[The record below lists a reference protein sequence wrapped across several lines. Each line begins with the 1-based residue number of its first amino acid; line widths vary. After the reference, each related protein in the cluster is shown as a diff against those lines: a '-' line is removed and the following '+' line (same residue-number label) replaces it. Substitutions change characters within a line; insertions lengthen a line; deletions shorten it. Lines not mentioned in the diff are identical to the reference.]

1 MTATLVKKFVR
12 FSNHHSNR
20 RKPMLASFL
29 LSLREGLEAALIIS
43 IVLGV
48 LRKLN
53 RQDLSSTVWA
63 GVASAI
69 VVSLAA
75 GVGLYAIGVELEGQ
89 AEMIF
94 EGLTILSA
102 AGVLTWMIFW
112 MNRQART
119 IKSEMESGVTRS
131 VKASDKRGLF
141 WLAFLAIV
149 REGIELALFLTAATF
164 ATSAQATLMGTLLGL
179 STAIL
184 LGWALFTTT
193 IRLDLRRFFQVT
205 GILLILFAAGL
216 VAHGV
221 HELNEAGVI
230 PSLID
235 PVWDISGL
243 IPETTFIGTL
253 LKTLFGYNANPS
265 LTEMLA
271 YFGYLAVVVIGLRA
285 TNKRAKN
292 AESMTAQL
300 QA

>member
-1 MTATLVKKFVR
+1 
-12 FSNHHSNR
+12 
-20 RKPMLASFL
+20 MLASFL

-75 GVGLYAIGVELEGQ
+75 GVGLYAIGIELEGQ
-89 AEMIF
+89 AEEIF
-94 EGLTILSA
+94 EGLTMLLA

-119 IKSEMESGVTRS
+119 VKGDLEAGVSRS

-164 ATSAQATLMGTLLGL
+164 ATSAQATLVGTFLGL
-179 STAIL
+179 GTAIL

-193 IRLDLRRFFQVT
+193 IHLDLRRFFQVT

-221 HELNEAGVI
+221 HELNEAGTLPAV
-230 PSLID
+230 ID
-235 PVWDISGL
+235 PIWDISAYL
-243 IPETTFIGTL
+243 PEPTFIGTVL
-253 LKTLFGYNANPS
+253 RTLFGYNANPS

-271 YFGYLAVVVIGLRA
+271 YFGYLAAVVIGLRA
-285 TNKRAKN
+285 DNKRAEK
-292 AESMTAQL
+292 AETITAQL

>member
-1 MTATLVKKFVR
+1 MTATLVKKIDR

-20 RKPMLASFL
+20 RKPMLPSFL

-94 EGLTILSA
+94 EGLTMLLA

-164 ATSAQATLMGTLLGL
+164 ATSAQAMLMGTLLGL

-184 LGWALFTTT
+184 LGWALFTTS

-271 YFGYLAVVVIGLRA
+271 YFGYLTAVVIGLRA

>member
-1 MTATLVKKFVR
+1 
-12 FSNHHSNR
+12 
-20 RKPMLASFL
+20 MLASYL

-63 GVASAI
+63 GAAAAI

-75 GVGLYAIGVELEGQ
+75 GVGLYAIGIELEGQ
-89 AEMIF
+89 AEEIF
-94 EGLTILSA
+94 EGLTMLLA

-119 IKSEMESGVTRS
+119 IKSELETGVTRS

-164 ATSAQATLMGTLLGL
+164 ATSAQATLVGTLLGI
-179 STAIL
+179 STAVL

-230 PSLID
+230 PALID
-235 PVWDISGL
+235 PVWDMSGL
-243 IPETTFIGTL
+243 IPETAFIGAVL
-253 LKTLFGYNANPS
+253 RTLFGYNANPS

-271 YFGYLAVVVIGLRA
+271 YFGYLAAVAIGLHT
-285 TNKRAKN
+285 TNKRAEK
-292 AESMTAQL
+292 AESIAARL
-300 QA
+300 QT

>member
-1 MTATLVKKFVR
+1 
-12 FSNHHSNR
+12 
-20 RKPMLASFL
+20 MLASYL

-43 IVLGV
+43 IALGV

-75 GVGLYAIGVELEGQ
+75 GVGLYAIGIELQGQ
-89 AEMIF
+89 AEKIF
-94 EGLTILSA
+94 EGLTMLLA

-119 IKSEMESGVTRS
+119 IKSDLESGVTRS

-164 ATSAQATLMGTLLGL
+164 ATSAQATLVGTLLGL
-179 STAIL
+179 GTAVL
-184 LGWALFTTT
+184 LGWASFTTT
-193 IRLDLRRFFQVT
+193 LRLDLRRFFQVT

-221 HELNEAGVI
+221 HELNEAGTLPAV
-230 PSLID
+230 ID
-235 PVWDISGL
+235 PIWDISAYL
-243 IPETTFIGTL
+243 PETTFLGTVL
-253 LKTLFGYNANPS
+253 RTLFGYNANPS

-271 YFGYLAVVVIGLRA
+271 YFGYLVAVIIGLRTA
-285 TNKRAKN
+285 NKRAEK
-292 AESMTAQL
+292 AESIAAQL
-300 QA
+300 QT

>member
-1 MTATLVKKFVR
+1 
-12 FSNHHSNR
+12 
-20 RKPMLASFL
+20 MLASYL

-75 GVGLYAIGVELEGQ
+75 GVGLYAIGIELEGQ
-89 AEMIF
+89 AEKIF
-94 EGLTILSA
+94 EGLTMLLA

-119 IKSEMESGVTRS
+119 VKGDLEAGVSRS

-149 REGIELALFLTAATF
+149 REGIELALFLTAAAF
-164 ATSAQATLMGTLLGL
+164 ATSAQATLVGTLLGL
-179 STAIL
+179 GTSVL
-184 LGWALFTTT
+184 LGWAVFTTT

-205 GILLILFAAGL
+205 AILLILFAAGL

-221 HELNEAGVI
+221 HELNGAGTLPAV
-230 PSLID
+230 ID
-235 PVWDISGL
+235 PIWDISGF
-243 IPETTFIGTL
+243 IPETAFVGTL

-271 YFGYLAVVVIGLRA
+271 YFGYLAVVVIGLRT
-285 TNKRAKN
+285 TNKRAEK
-292 AESMTAQL
+292 AQTIAP
-300 QA
+300 QPQV

>member
-1 MTATLVKKFVR
+1 
-12 FSNHHSNR
+12 
-20 RKPMLASFL
+20 MLASYL

-63 GVASAI
+63 GVVSAI
-69 VVSLAA
+69 VVSLTA
-75 GVGLYAIGVELEGQ
+75 GIGLYAIGIELEGQ
-89 AEMIF
+89 AEEIF
-94 EGLTILSA
+94 EGLTMLLA

-119 IKSEMESGVTRS
+119 IKSDLESGVTRS

-164 ATSAQATLMGTLLGL
+164 ATSPQATLVGTLLGL
-179 STAIL
+179 STAVL

-193 IRLDLRRFFQVT
+193 LRLDLRRFFQVT
-205 GILLILFAAGL
+205 GILLIFFAAGL

-221 HELNEAGVI
+221 HELNEAGTI
-230 PSLID
+230 PAVID
-235 PVWDISGL
+235 PLWDISAFL
-243 IPETTFIGTL
+243 PEATFIGTL

-265 LTEMLA
+265 MTEMLA
-271 YFGYLAVVVIGLRA
+271 YFGYLAAVAIGLRT
-285 TNKRAKN
+285 TNKRAEK
-292 AESMTAQL
+292 AESTAAGFQT
-300 QA
+300 

>member
-1 MTATLVKKFVR
+1 MVVMVVKNLEWV
-12 FSNHHSNR
+12 SLHSSR
-20 RKPMLASFL
+20 RKHMLASYL
-29 LSLREGLEAALIIS
+29 LSLREGLEAALLIS

-53 RQDLSSTVWA
+53 RQDLSSTVWG

-69 VVSLAA
+69 VVSLGA
-75 GVGLYAIGVELEGQ
+75 GIGLYAIGIGLVGP
-89 AEMIF
+89 AEEIF
-94 EGLTILSA
+94 EGLTMLLA

-119 IKSEMESGVTRS
+119 IQSDLEAGITRS
-131 VKASDKRGLF
+131 VKASDQRGLF
-141 WLAFLAIV
+141 WLAFLAII

-164 ATSAQATLMGTLLGL
+164 ATSAQATLTGTLLGVG
-179 STAIL
+179 TAVL

-193 IRLDLRRFFQVT
+193 LRLDLRRFFQVT

-221 HELNEAGVI
+221 HALNEAGTLPAI
-230 PSLID
+230 ID
-235 PVWDISGL
+235 PLWDISAFL
-243 IPETTFIGTL
+243 PETAFIGTL

-271 YFGYLAVVVIGLRA
+271 YFGYLAAVVIGLHA
-285 TNKRAKN
+285 TNRRAEKTDTI
-292 AESMTAQL
+292 TAQL

>member
-1 MTATLVKKFVR
+1 
-12 FSNHHSNR
+12 
-20 RKPMLASFL
+20 MLASYL

-63 GVASAI
+63 GAASAI
-69 VVSLAA
+69 VVSLAT
-75 GVGLYAIGVELEGQ
+75 GVGLYAIGIELEGQ
-89 AEMIF
+89 AEEIF
-94 EGLTILSA
+94 EGLTMLLA

-119 IKSEMESGVTRS
+119 VKGDLEAGVSRS
-131 VKASDKRGLF
+131 VKASDRRGLF

-164 ATSAQATLMGTLLGL
+164 ATSAQATLAGTLLGL
-179 STAIL
+179 GTSVL

-221 HELNEAGVI
+221 HELNEAGTLPAV
-230 PSLID
+230 ID
-235 PVWDISGL
+235 PIWDISAYL
-243 IPETTFIGTL
+243 PEPTFIGTVL
-253 LKTLFGYNANPS
+253 RTLFGYNANPS

-271 YFGYLAVVVIGLRA
+271 YFGYLAAVAIGLRTA
-285 TNKRAKN
+285 NKRADR
-292 AESMTAQL
+292 AEKIAAQL
-300 QA
+300 QT

>member
-1 MTATLVKKFVR
+1 MTATLVKKIDR

-20 RKPMLASFL
+20 RKPMLPSFL

-94 EGLTILSA
+94 EGLTMLLA

-164 ATSAQATLMGTLLGL
+164 ATSAQAMLMGTLLGL

-216 VAHGV
+216 VANGV

-271 YFGYLAVVVIGLRA
+271 YFGYLAAVVIGLRA

>member
-1 MTATLVKKFVR
+1 
-12 FSNHHSNR
+12 
-20 RKPMLASFL
+20 MLASYL

-43 IVLGV
+43 IVLGA

-75 GVGLYAIGVELEGQ
+75 GMGLYVIGIELEGQ
-89 AEMIF
+89 AEEIF
-94 EGLTILSA
+94 EGLTMLLA

-112 MNRQART
+112 MNRQARE
-119 IKSEMESGVTRS
+119 IKSDLEAGVTRS
-131 VKASDKRGLF
+131 VSASDKRGLF
-141 WLAFLAIV
+141 WLAFLAVV
-149 REGIELALFLTAATF
+149 REGIELALFLAAATF
-164 ATSAQATLMGTLLGL
+164 ATSAQSTLAGTLLGL
-179 STAIL
+179 GTAIL

-221 HELNEAGVI
+221 HELTEAGTLPAI
-230 PSLID
+230 ID
-235 PVWDISGL
+235 PIWDISATL
-243 IPETTFIGTL
+243 PEATFIGTL

-271 YFGYLAVVVIGLRA
+271 YFGYLIAVAIGLRA
-285 TNKRAKN
+285 SNRRAQK
-292 AESMTAQL
+292 AESITAQL

>member
-1 MTATLVKKFVR
+1 
-12 FSNHHSNR
+12 
-20 RKPMLASFL
+20 MLASYL

-69 VVSLAA
+69 GVSLAA
-75 GVGLYAIGVELEGQ
+75 GVGLYAIGIELEGQ
-89 AEMIF
+89 AEEIF
-94 EGLTILSA
+94 EGLTMLLA

-119 IKSEMESGVTRS
+119 IKGDLEAGVSRS

-164 ATSAQATLMGTLLGL
+164 ATSAQATLVGTLLGL
-179 STAIL
+179 GTAVL

-221 HELNEAGVI
+221 HELNEAGTLPAV
-230 PSLID
+230 ID
-235 PVWDISGL
+235 PIWDMGGL
-243 IPETTFIGTL
+243 IPETAFVGTL

-271 YFGYLAVVVIGLRA
+271 YFGYLAAVVIGLRT
-285 TNKRAKN
+285 TNKRAEK
-292 AESMTAQL
+292 AEKIAAQL
-300 QA
+300 QT

>member
-1 MTATLVKKFVR
+1 
-12 FSNHHSNR
+12 
-20 RKPMLASFL
+20 MLASYL

-63 GVASAI
+63 GAASAI

-75 GVGLYAIGVELEGQ
+75 GVGLYAIGIELEGH
-89 AEMIF
+89 AEEFF
-94 EGLTILSA
+94 EGLTMLLA

-119 IKSEMESGVTRS
+119 IKSELESGVTRS

-164 ATSAQATLMGTLLGL
+164 ATSAQATLVGTLLGL
-179 STAIL
+179 GTAVL

-193 IRLDLRRFFQVT
+193 LRLDLRRFFQVT

-221 HELNEAGVI
+221 HELNEAGTLPAVI
-230 PSLID
+230 YPI
-235 PVWDISGL
+235 WDISAYL
-243 IPETTFIGTL
+243 PETTYIGTVL
-253 LKTLFGYNANPS
+253 RTLFGYNANPS

-271 YFGYLAVVVIGLRA
+271 YFGYLAAVAIGLRT
-285 TNKRAKN
+285 TNKRAEK
-292 AESMTAQL
+292 AESIAAQL
-300 QA
+300 QT